1 MGKKGEETKQH
12 IRKAAYSLFAEK
24 GFKAVTMKDICE
36 KAELSRGG
44 LYRHYPGTEE
54 IFAEIINEFMQK
66 QEDEFADRIGNGI
79 PATQILEEVL
89 SRYKDE
95 MNDSQASLSV
105 AIYEYY
111 TAAERENNA
120 LLIRYEASKRMWKRL
135 IIYGMERGEF
145 RRVDAEAVYDIIVF
159 SYQGVR
165 MYSKMMPIDEKIPER
180 IVKQIK
186 EMLL

>member
-12 IRKAAYSLFAEK
+12 IRKVAYGLFAEK

-54 IFAEIINEFMQK
+54 IFEEIINEFMQK
-66 QEDEFADRIGNGI
+66 QEDEFADRIENGV
-79 PATQILEEVL
+79 PATRILEEVL
-89 SRYKDE
+89 SRYKSE
-95 MNDSQASLSV
+95 MKDSGTSLSV

-111 TAAERENNA
+111 TAEKRENNA
-120 LLIRYEASKRMWKRL
+120 LLMRYGASKRMWQRL
-135 IIYGMERGEF
+135 IAYGMERGEF
-145 RRVDAEAVYDIIVF
+145 RRVDAEAVYDVIVF

-165 MYSKMMPIDEKIPER
+165 MYSKMMPIDENIPER